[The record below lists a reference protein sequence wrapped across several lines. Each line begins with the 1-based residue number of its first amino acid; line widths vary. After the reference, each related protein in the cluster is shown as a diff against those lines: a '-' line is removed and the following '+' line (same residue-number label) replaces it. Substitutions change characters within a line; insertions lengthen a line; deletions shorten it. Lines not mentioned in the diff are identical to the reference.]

1 MKCNH
6 LSFQSS
12 NDKCVFAKEAC
23 GDNFFFQ
30 LCLCF
35 LSNYP
40 ILYYPLVLLI
50 LIILFYLMSNTAN
63 KHLSLSLT
71 KISQRLSLSQSLSAM
86 TFLAFGN
93 GSPDIMSSI
102 IAITKSPTGVELS
115 ISGLIG
121 SGIWITTCVFGMV
134 IFLSKEE
141 IKVNGAMFI
150 REKIFYFITLSYLFY
165 ICWDGT
171 ISLFESI
178 TYISIYFMNL
188 IVGIVQDRRTNQ
200 MKKLKISKAKKMM
213 SINTKLE
220 RVAHKVALAIE
231 DDHVDKTRKEE
242 FEADYLNERLISND
256 EKEKLNSNNENEN
269 DNDNDNNYSSTKNN
283 DSLISY
289 EESIFY
295 RIKRHFFEHDTEY
308 SKMTMLRKII
318 FIIIELPIS
327 VLRDLSIPCIDEKR
341 YNKPVFVLFPMFSYC
356 FLFLLTE
363 NLHLI
368 FNPVYFPYL
377 LFGFLVSLSI
387 SITLYFKTTSSLPE
401 NRLLLYFINFF
412 MSIIWMSFFSNK
424 IIKILY
430 FIGITLSFPK
440 SILGLTLLSFGN
452 SIPDATLDCSLA
464 MTGYGEMA
472 VTGTIAAPHFNL
484 LLGLGISFIKYNL
497 QYGVIV
503 IDMKS
508 ERNFPVFLAFI
519 VLIVNLITSL
529 IFTYYN
535 GFVMS
540 KGIAIRALL
549 IFSIY
554 IIGIFCYL
562 IGII

>member
-1 MKCNH
+1 
-6 LSFQSS
+6 
-12 NDKCVFAKEAC
+12 
-23 GDNFFFQ
+23 
-30 LCLCF
+30 
-35 LSNYP
+35 
-40 ILYYPLVLLI
+40 
-50 LIILFYLMSNTAN
+50 MSNTAN

-102 IAITKSPTGVELS
+102 IAISKSSTGVELS

-165 ICWDGT
+165 ICWDGR

-188 IVGIVQDRRTNQ
+188 IVGIVQDRRSNQ
-200 MKKLKISKAKKMM
+200 MKKMKISKAKKMM

-231 DDHVDKTRKEE
+231 DDHADKTSKAEDK
-242 FEADYLNERLISND
+242 ADDLNERLISND
-256 EKEKLNSNNENEN
+256 DYYEKENLYSKN
-269 DNDNDNNYSSTKNN
+269 DSDNNYDYSSTKNN
-283 DSLISY
+283 DSFISY

-308 SKMTMLRKII
+308 SKMTILRKVI

-341 YNKPVFVLFPMFSYC
+341 YNKSVFVLFPMFSYC
-356 FLFLLTE
+356 FVFLLTD

-368 FNPVYFPYL
+368 FNPIYSPFL
-377 LFGFLVSLSI
+377 IFGFIVSLLI

-401 NRLLLYFINFF
+401 NRLILYFINFF

-497 QYGVIV
+497 QYGVIL

-529 IFTYYN
+529 IFTCYN
-535 GFVMS
+535 GFVMN
-540 KGIAIRALL
+540 KGIAVRALL
-549 IFSIY
+549 IFSVY
-554 IIGIFCYL
+554 IIGIFCFL